1 MHYVS
6 VPQSGFFSLEVS
18 GVLRVHEHVHMG
30 PDLPLIIDNS
40 SANSGKGMVELFD
53 HSLDIV
59 RRVELHLSGAAG
71 EILELGRQAH
81 PNQSTINSRRIIYGK
96 RWLRSLLSS
105 RVPKRQFRIC
115 P

>member
-6 VPQSGFFSLEVS
+6 VSQPGFFSLKIS
-18 GVLRVHEHVHMG
+18 GVLGVHENVDMR
-30 PDLPLIIDNS
+30 PDLPLIVDNPPAYS
-40 SANSGKGMVELFD
+40 RKGVVELLD

-71 EILELGRQAH
+71 EILQLGRQAH
-81 PNQSTINSRRIIYGK
+81 PNQSMINGRRIIYGK

-105 RVPKRQFRIC
+105 RVPKR
-115 P
+115 